1 MKELQSFMQ
10 DLLTLTN
17 INLISIIISHY
28 IQAWMKISENFVE
41 IVYRIDD
48 MKQAD
53 ENEAIFQKNLACF
66 FTDFLVQSTHSQS
79 LKIVQA
85 LELEPAQTQ
94 KQVWT
99 YLGQPLN

>member
-1 MKELQSFMQ
+1 M
-10 DLLTLTN
+10 D
-17 INLISIIISHY
+17 
-28 IQAWMKISENFVE
+28 ENFRKFHRNCVSA
-41 IVYRIDD
+41 IDD

-53 ENEAIFQKNLACF
+53 ENSVKLFFKKNWLVF

-85 LELEPAQTQ
+85 LELEPAQTK